1 MLFVGSERQTVK
13 RVPIF
18 SRCSKKETVVLIT
31 QHIYVKLAKPKQMF
45 ILSLTLSFSLSPSIG
60 CFGFIVRFLH
70 DTLLSL
76 ILTFSLPSPLSFV
89 FLFPHPLSLSP
100 HSWRGRMQHAL
111 HNHWFHIVIVILV
124 VLDAFIVMFE
134 LLLDVGAFS
143 KSNHP

>member
-1 MLFVGSERQTVK
+1 MK

-76 ILTFSLPSPLSFV
+76 ILTFSLPSPSLLSFS
-89 FLFPHPLSLSP
+89 FPILSLSP